1 MNNGNLYKGFE
12 VELFTGS
19 QNNHVGVSDDIEKTF
34 TNFVKEPDNRN
45 VEYITNP
52 EKDYKVSYENL
63 LEPRI
68 NLRKWLNKRD
78 LTIIPSSTLCFKH
91 NNQFQH
97 SDKNNVYHQFIQE
110 NYGTSIATSSVHINL
125 GIDNL
130 DKLFAAIRLI
140 RCEASLYLS
149 ISASSPF
156 LNNKLT
162 NNHSQRWIQF
172 PKTPNNVPFFNNHDM
187 YIKWIEENIQNGNM
201 YNIRHFWSSIRPN
214 GPQRPHVL
222 DRLELRICDYVSDIN
237 LLLAI
242 TALLELRVINL
253 FENQKTLDPL
263 ITSKFSMD
271 QLTKICDQNENN
283 AAQNSLDAELTH
295 WRDGKKMI
303 CREWIKNVLADLSLT
318 AKKLNMDHLLKPIYK
333 VLEEGNQSMKW
344 IKQYKEGLSV
354 EDIMK
359 YAIQDMIKSEEEKT
373 KRGRIKQTFGPW
385 SLRRLYFQHHV

>member
-1 MNNGNLYKGFE
+1 MNNDNLYKGFE

-34 TNFVKEPDNRN
+34 SNFVKEPDNRN
-45 VEYITNP
+45 VEYITKP
-52 EKDYKVSYENL
+52 EKDYKVSSKNL
-63 LEPRI
+63 LEPRV
-68 NLRKWLNKRD
+68 NLRQWLKNRD

-91 NNQFQH
+91 NDQFKR
-97 SDKNNVYHQFIQE
+97 SDKNNVYHQFIQD
-110 NYGTSIATSSVHINL
+110 NYGISIATSSVHINL
-125 GIDNL
+125 GVDNL
-130 DKLFAAIRLI
+130 DKLFAAIRLV

-172 PKTPNNVPFFNNHDM
+172 PKTPNKVPFFYNHDD
-187 YIKWIEENIQNGNM
+187 YIKWIEENIKNGNM

-222 DRLELRICDYVSDIN
+222 DRLELRICDYVSDIE

-242 TALLELRVINL
+242 TALLELRVIYL
-253 FENQKTLDPL
+253 FENLKTLDPL
-263 ITSKFSMD
+263 LTSKFSMD
-271 QLTKICDQNENN
+271 QLTKICDQNEIK
-283 AAQNSLDAELTH
+283 AAQTSLDAELTH

-318 AKKLNMDHLLKPIYK
+318 AEKLNMTHLLKPIYK

-344 IKQYKEGLSV
+344 IKQYKEGLSI

-359 YAIQDMIKSEEEKT
+359 YTAQRMIQSEEKS
-373 KRGRIKQTFGPW
+373 I
-385 SLRRLYFQHHV
+385 